1 MPGYSVDVID
11 IGLKLEDALEMDKR
25 PETFTR
31 KSRLDE
37 KTEATLSELEAEYF
51 LGGG

>member
-1 MPGYSVDVID
+1 MG
-11 IGLKLEDALEMDKR
+11 KR

-37 KTEATLSELEAEYF
+37 KTEATLSDLEREHFVGEERKDANGKSYWIAPASS
-51 LGGG
+51 